1 MHVVVDCNSLAN
13 PGNGTVS
20 ATTTTFGSV
29 ASYSCSGSRYLL
41 VGNATRM
48 CQANG
53 EWSGGVPA
61 CGELQHTY
69 SNILCNCLLNAL
81 KTY

>member
-1 MHVVVDCNSLAN
+1 MHAVVDCNSLAN

-20 ATTTTFGSV
+20 ATTTTFASV
-29 ASYSCSGSRYLL
+29 ANYSCSGSRYLL

-69 SNILCNCLLNAL
+69 SNILCNRLLNAL
-81 KTY
+81 KT